1 MKREKGLFERMST
14 IDLSKFEKKMIIR
27 NIKPDDIDEILALQ
41 KLSFP
46 GMDPWKKRT
55 A

>member
-1 MKREKGLFERMST
+1 
-14 IDLSKFEKKMIIR
+14 MIIR

-46 GMDPWKKRT
+46 EWIRGKRT